1 MHFFDDIY
9 LSTLGEH
16 YIDSEGHEE
25 TDMLARLVGRQ
36 PIGLGLGRGHSCA
49 LCWNLYVNENMPVF
63 SKMVDYVTVRF
74 QVCVVAISR
83 ICHYSVVTTTKG
95 IN

>member
-1 MHFFDDIY
+1 MLEFLYDLFEEIYNFLFLIWFIKWFIMHFFDDIY

-36 PIGLGLGRGHSCA
+36 PISLGLGRGHSCA
-49 LCWNLYVNENMPVF
+49 LCWNL
-63 SKMVDYVTVRF
+63 
-74 QVCVVAISR
+74 
-83 ICHYSVVTTTKG
+83 
-95 IN
+95 